1 MTETP
6 IADQIEREPDGY
18 VFPTYPA
25 TAIPV
30 EGIPLRG
37 RFLRLE
43 QGPENEYGRPWI
55 AVFTGVDGLYR
66 PAVNAAELPIEN
78 GAEYGL
84 WLIHSVLRE
93 QLRAAR
99 PAPGE
104 MFAVLY
110 KGQHLVRSTANLP
123 AAKQRHY
130 HAYQVDMPERSAPQA
145 DASWDSVEQ
154 ATGDDIAP
162 Y

>member
-6 IADQIEREPDGY
+6 IADQIERDTDGY
-18 VFPTYPA
+18 VFRTYPA

-30 EGIPLRG
+30 EGVPLRG

-43 QGPENEYGRPWI
+43 QGLENEYGRPWI

-66 PAVNAAELPIEN
+66 PAVNAGELPVEN

-84 WLIHSVLRE
+84 WLIHSVLRD

-99 PAPGE
+99 PASGE

-110 KGQHLVRSTANLP
+110 KGSKPTKADPRRS
-123 AAKQRHY
+123 Y

-145 DASWDSVEQ
+145 DASWDSVEVT
-154 ATGDDIAP
+154 ATEDRPDF
-162 Y
+162 